1 MNRER
6 TYSTAEAA
14 KQVGISKPT
23 LLRWIRD
30 KKIADVRRDRN
41 AWRVFTETDIQRI
54 RKVATQ

>member
-1 MNRER
+1 MGRER

-14 KQVGISKPT
+14 KRVGISKPT

-41 AWRVFTETDIQRI
+41 EWRVFTEADVQRI
-54 RKVATQ
+54 RKVAVR